1 VVASDSEPAE
11 SEPQEQSTDPATEQ
25 APATQVQEQT
35 ERQPGIELSLTPAQL
50 NWVGGQIYLN
60 ECSGQFRCLVHWND
74 GEAFPSLGIGHFIW
88 YPEDVSGPFV
98 ESFPA
103 LVTYLKEQQVRVPDW
118 LDGLEPMAAPW
129 PDRAAFLK
137 AEGSGRV
144 QGLRDF
150 LSQTRGEQVRF
161 IFQRAKTSLDD
172 VVQAAPAGDR
182 KRVRSHLEALVATP
196 GGAYAVID
204 YVNFKGEGLA
214 ATERYQ
220 DEGWGLLQVLQAMER
235 APGQS
240 ALDAFREAAGQ
251 VLTRRA
257 DNADDAIERERWL
270 RGWLVRLET
279 YREPPQAPLL

>member
-1 VVASDSEPAE
+1 VQEVEPREQRSDS
-11 SEPQEQSTDPATEQ
+11 ATEQ
-25 APATQVQEQT
+25 APAKQAQEKT
-35 ERQPGIELSLTPAQL
+35 ELQSSIELSLTPAQL

-60 ECSGQFRCLVHWND
+60 ECAGQFRCLVHWND

-103 LVTYLKEQQVRVPDW
+103 LVAYLQEQQVRVPDW

-220 DEGWGLLQVLQAMER
+220 EEGWGLLQVLQAMEQE
-235 APGQS
+235 PGRS

-257 DNADDAIERERWL
+257 ENATNPIERERWL